1 MSKIRIDFLST
12 LPDCFSS
19 VLNTGILRIA
29 QEKNLID
36 FHIHNLHD
44 YSDNK
49 FGHIDDTPYGG
60 GAGMLIKCQPVFDCI
75 NKLKNERDYDEIIYV
90 TPEGKLFD
98 QNMANELSLMKSI
111 IILSGRYKG
120 IDQRIRD
127 SLITREISIG
137 DYVLSGGELPS
148 LVIADAIARLIPG
161 ALGDSE
167 SALTDSHMDGLLEPP
182 QYTRPA
188 IYNGMEV
195 PKVLTS
201 GNHKLI
207 TEWKEKKSREK
218 TNKLRPDMLK

>member
-1 MSKIRIDFLST
+1 M
-12 LPDCFSS
+12 
-19 VLNTGILRIA
+19 
-29 QEKNLID
+29 
-36 FHIHNLHD
+36 
-44 YSDNK
+44 
-49 FGHIDDTPYGG
+49 
-60 GAGMLIKCQPVFDCI
+60 
-75 NKLKNERDYDEIIYV
+75 
-90 TPEGKLFD
+90 
-98 QNMANELSLMKSI
+98 
-111 IILSGRYKG
+111 
-120 IDQRIRD
+120 
-127 SLITREISIG
+127 
-137 DYVLSGGELPS
+137 PS